1 MKGYDSCS
9 LLLEE
14 NLYKTFTTRINIHQV
29 LLMQT
34 CRQGLNAGRI
44 RHLRRQR
51 HCRIATQKQDPAPV
65 LWGHHPAP
73 MPTTGSPLSAPKGKC
88 YPAQGP
94 IPTCEA
100 TETSGRASGNAG
112 CRSTGALLV
121 TWTGTSSPLSQPGPR
136 RAPLYKIPIYEHYT
150 VLWRSS
156 TSTLQHS
163 THENLNEKKKII
175 KKMELRREYSE
186 VGEYAVVY
194 EGSLR
199 KAAAVESPAVVEE
212 METV

>member
-1 MKGYDSCS
+1 MGEVQGLKGYDSCS

-44 RHLRRQR
+44 RHLRRPYPSSPS
-51 HCRIATQKQDPAPV
+51 AEALQDCYSETGSCPRS
-65 LWGHHPAP
+65 LGHHPAP

-163 THENLNEKKKII
+163 THENLNEKKKNN
-175 KKMELRREYSE
+175 KKNGVKKR
-186 VGEYAVVY
+186 VQ
-194 EGSLR
+194 
-199 KAAAVESPAVVEE
+199 
-212 METV
+212 

>member
-88 YPAQGP
+88 YRRRDPSPPVRLQGHRVEPAETQGADP
-94 IPTCEA
+94 PERCL
-100 TETSGRASGNAG
+100 SLGLGLPRP
-112 CRSTGALLV
+112 CRSRGRGGLHCTKFQY
-121 TWTGTSSPLSQPGPR
+121 TSII
-136 RAPLYKIPIYEHYT
+136 LYYGGHQ
-150 VLWRSS
+150 
-156 TSTLQHS
+156 LQHFNIP
-163 THENLNEKKKII
+163 HMKI
-175 KKMELRREYSE
+175 
-186 VGEYAVVY
+186 
-194 EGSLR
+194 
-199 KAAAVESPAVVEE
+199 
-212 METV
+212 